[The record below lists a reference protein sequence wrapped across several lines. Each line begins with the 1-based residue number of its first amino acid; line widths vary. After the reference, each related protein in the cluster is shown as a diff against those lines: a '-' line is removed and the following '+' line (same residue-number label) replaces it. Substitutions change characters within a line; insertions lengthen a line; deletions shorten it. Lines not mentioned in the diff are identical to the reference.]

1 MTKKRL
7 RSLIAFSVLVVILL
21 GGGIFVRNF
30 FLGQVREKI
39 QSIVNYE
46 RIHLSLFP
54 PSIVLEDAQ
63 TVSLSPFF
71 SAKRVVVELPFASLF
86 KSEKP
91 LTIFIDQPV
100 VRVTA
105 GAAER
110 GRGRGAGISLSL
122 PFTLEKA
129 LLRGGEF
136 YYEGAR
142 VHFQAGGIQAL
153 FERKGE
159 GLSLRMEID
168 RSSLLLEPNRLPL
181 QGRMRLHLESRGS
194 RLLVNRFVLEGSEA
208 IVKAKGSLANLRNPE
223 GTLQVSFKA
232 GMDSLAGIL
241 NIPFRWKGR
250 TEGEGELTRM
260 QNELKYTTS
269 FSSDSLRLNEV
280 PLEKTRGRVEYVPK
294 RGFTVDMNILR
305 RSGLREEV
313 NIRSEAGEISGNLR
327 GFHLDPVLSYFPLPW
342 PVRSAVWGRFSLD
355 ARQLIAEL
363 EFREESFAVE
373 ANRYPFRGPAR
384 FTWDRERDI
393 AFSLPQLETSF
404 GRIDVNGKL
413 SIGGPIDVSIKG
425 DFSDVKMAREFTS
438 LVMSKPFNIPEI
450 RGAGSAATHIGG
462 TYSASRVRLDFL
474 LSPAGFAN
482 FDFNSCQGFVE
493 LAQGTTAGQVRFDD
507 PSYRGELTLLSKL
520 NELDVQIKLAEGAAE
535 KILPRLNIE
544 LPLQGAAS
552 GNFQVSQRDQA
563 LQVEGSF
570 SSSRLKFG
578 FAELKSVSGRLT
590 WGGGILSFPEL
601 AFDLYGGKVKNA
613 SRLDLVSGL
622 LEINVTAEKLDLSSV
637 NRRLAGELS
646 FDFRGQERLEG
657 EFASGTLRVRNL
669 HYPPLQTTEAEG
681 ELKLSFADGIVGL
694 KAKGNFLPGEND
706 FSVEAKI
713 PLSGDDIAL
722 DIKGGFSNL
731 DLLLPWKGVMGRVN
745 YLAEVRGLPDSPRLD
760 GAADFQGP
768 LLPFPRFAQAL
779 TDYTGLIF
787 VQNNKVSVR
796 SFKAKLGGGNLQG
809 AGEIL
814 LGKGGVENLRFTL
827 DGENLLLSPLER
839 TRALA
844 DASLR
849 LIKDDGRFA
858 LEGNFDVERLSW
870 RREIL
875 EKLSFSSSPF
885 PEAGRKPGIFDDLT
899 LNIRLKAEDNAWMEN
914 SLGRI
919 RGRFDLTV
927 SGSVKLPI
935 VLGEIEALGGEAYF
949 QDRKFQILRGRVSFF
964 SPTAMEPYVNFRCE
978 TYVKDYRVTLTLT
991 GLASQLRPEFAS
1003 SPPLPPEDVLALLA
1017 LGEAFKRPYSTE
1029 TSTQMSTASLL
1040 SFTLTEEAQKRA
1052 EKLFSLDRFRI
1063 DPFLMGS
1070 SAEMTAR
1077 LTVGKKIS
1085 RDFSIY
1091 YSTNLTR
1098 QTEEIVRLEWDL
1110 GNEFSLIGTR
1120 NELGRISFDIKI
1132 RKRF

>member
-7 RSLIAFSVLVVILL
+7 RSLIAFGILVVILL
-21 GGGIFVRNF
+21 GGGIYLRNF
-30 FLGQVREKI
+30 FLAQVRKKI

-46 RIHLSLFP
+46 RLHLSLFP

-71 SAKRVVVELPFASLF
+71 SAKRIVVELPFTSLF

-91 LTIFIDQPV
+91 LTIFIDQAV
-100 VRVTA
+100 VRVMTG
-105 GAAER
+105 GAEP

-122 PFTLEKA
+122 PFALEKA

-136 YYEGAR
+136 YYGGTK
-142 VHFQAGGIQAL
+142 VNFQAGGIQAIL
-153 FERKGE
+153 QRKGE

-168 RSSLLLEPNRLPL
+168 HSSLLLDPNRRPL
-181 QGRMRLHLESRGS
+181 QGRMRLTLESRGNK
-194 RLLVNRFVLEGSEA
+194 LLVNRFVLDGSEV
-208 IVKAKGSLANLRNPE
+208 IVKAKGILTNLRNPE
-223 GTLQVSFKA
+223 GTLQVSFKTE
-232 GMDSLAGIL
+232 MDALAGIL
-241 NIPFRWKGR
+241 NIPFRWEGR
-250 TEGEGELTRM
+250 TEGEGELARV
-260 QNELKYTTS
+260 QNEIEYTTS
-269 FSSDSLRLNEV
+269 FSSDSLRLNEI
-280 PLEKTRGRVEYVPK
+280 PLEKTRGRVEYVSK

-305 RSGLREEV
+305 KSGLREEV
-313 NIRSEAGEISGNLR
+313 SIRSEAGKISGNLR
-327 GFHLDPVLSYFPLPW
+327 GFHLDPVLSYFSLPW
-342 PVRSAVWGRFSLD
+342 PVRSAVWGKFSLD
-355 ARQLIAEL
+355 ERQLSADF
-363 EFREESFAVE
+363 EFREEALAVE
-373 ANRYPFRGPAR
+373 ADRYPFRGLAR
-384 FTWDRERDI
+384 FTWDRKRDI

-413 SIGGPIDVSIKG
+413 SIGGPIDVSIRG

-438 LVMSKPFNIPEI
+438 LVMSKPFKIPEI
-450 RGAGSAATHIGG
+450 RGAGNVATHIGG
-462 TYSASRVRLDFL
+462 TYYAPRVRLDFL

-482 FDFNSCQGFVE
+482 FDLNSCQGFVE
-493 LAQGTTAGQVRFDD
+493 LIQGTTVGQVKFDD

-535 KILPRLNIE
+535 EILPRLNIR

-552 GNFQVSQRDQA
+552 GYFQVSQKDQA
-563 LQVEGSF
+563 LWVEGRF
-570 SSSRLKFG
+570 SSPRLKFG
-578 FAELKSVSGRLT
+578 FADLRSVSGRLS
-590 WGGGILSFPEL
+590 WQDGIFSFPEL

-613 SRLDLVSGL
+613 SRLDLARGL
-622 LEINVTAEKLDLSSV
+622 LEINVTAENLNLSSV

-646 FDFRGQERLEG
+646 FEFQGQGRLDG
-657 EFASGTLRVRNL
+657 EIASGTLSVRNL
-669 HYPPLQTTEAEG
+669 HYPPLQTTEADG
-681 ELKLSFADGIVGL
+681 ELKLSFSGGIVGL
-694 KAKGNFLPGEND
+694 KVMGNFLPGEND

-713 PLSGDDIAL
+713 PLSGDDVAL

-731 DLLLPWKGVMGRVN
+731 DLLLPWKGAMGRVN

-787 VQNNKVSVR
+787 VQNNRISVR
-796 SFKAKLGGGNLQG
+796 SFKTKLGGGNLQG

-814 LGKGGVENLRFTL
+814 LGKGGVENIRFTL
-827 DGENLLLSPLER
+827 DGEDLLLSPLER

-849 LIKDDGRFA
+849 LIKDSGRFA

-875 EKLSFSSSPF
+875 EKLAFSSSPY
-885 PEAGRKPGIFDDLT
+885 PETGREPGIFNDLT

-919 RGRFDLTV
+919 RGRFDLTIT
-927 SGSVKLPI
+927 GSVKAPI

-949 QDRKFQILRGRVSFF
+949 QDRKFQVLRGRVSFF
-964 SPTAMEPYVNFRCE
+964 NPTAMEPYLNFGCE

-1017 LGEAFKRPYSTE
+1017 LGEAFKRAYSTE

-1040 SFTLTEEAQKRA
+1040 SFELTEEAQKRA

-1085 RDFSIY
+1085 REFYIY

-1110 GNEFSLIGTR
+1110 GNEFSLVGTR